1 MKTQSTNTSAVQCQE
16 INKTPTISKCER
28 IKRIYS
34 RSIFFN
40 TYFISMVLCN
50 IHNFFFFFLK
60 NLHNIHNKQKV
71 EKVWRQI

>member
-34 RSIFFN
+34 RRVFSLTLILYPWFYVTSI
-40 TYFISMVLCN
+40 I
-50 IHNFFFFFLK
+50 FFFFFK
-60 NLHNIHNKQKV
+60 EFTQYP
-71 EKVWRQI
+71 